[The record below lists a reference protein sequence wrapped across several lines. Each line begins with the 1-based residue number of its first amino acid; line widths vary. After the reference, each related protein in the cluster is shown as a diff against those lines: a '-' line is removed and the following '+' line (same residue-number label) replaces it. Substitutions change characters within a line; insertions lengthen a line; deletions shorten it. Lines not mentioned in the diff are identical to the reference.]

1 MSPVAKFV
9 YRGADRTVESVVRRS
24 KGGGGMYDSVTLPDI
39 PTFKVP
45 EGESCVRILPP
56 GWEDTDRWGDGWDIE
71 IYLHY
76 GVGPDNSRYLC
87 LDKMK
92 NEACP
97 VCEARLKAAD
107 KEESDQ
113 LRPRGV
119 NLCWVIDR
127 DNEKAG
133 PQAWFI
139 PKTLYRE
146 INTRSVDKK
155 NDTPILIDDPE
166 EGYDVVFHRA
176 GTTMTNTKYTGVEV
190 SRDATPLHD
199 DQKLEQRWLSYIQDN
214 PLPEV
219 LNYYDAAHIEKVLF
233 GKAATKEE
241 VVDDDSVITEEPVR
255 NSRASSRRAAAEEPA
270 DDAPVARNGRDARAP
285 VEEPADDAVV
295 EPRSARR
302 RALLDEGDA
311 EPEPT
316 SARRGRSAPVE
327 ELEEPSPVAAA
338 KRSLE
343 RLKTRSQR

>member
-1 MSPVAKFV
+1 MAKFV

-24 KGGGGMYDSVTLPDI
+24 KGGGGMYDSVVVPDI
-39 PTFKVP
+39 PSFKVK

-56 GWEDTDRWGDGWDIE
+56 GWEDTERWGDGWDIE
-71 IYLHY
+71 VYLHY

-92 NEACP
+92 NEPCP

-133 PQAWFI
+133 PQVWFI

-190 SRDATPLHD
+190 SRDATPLND
-199 DQKLEQRWLSYIQDN
+199 DQKLEQRWLSYIQEHA
-214 PLPEV
+214 LPEV

-233 GKAATKEE
+233 GKAVAKDTEE
-241 VVDDDSVITEEPVR
+241 VVDEDGVITEQPVRGASRRVIAADPMEDGVVDEPV
-255 NSRASSRRAAAEEPA
+255 
-270 DDAPVARNGRDARAP
+270 VRNGRGGRA
-285 VEEPADDAVV
+285 EPEPD
-295 EPRSARR
+295 PRSARR
-302 RALLDEGDA
+302 RALLDEGGAD
-311 EPEPT
+311 PEPT
-316 SARRGRSAPVE
+316 PARRGRSEPAEPVE
-327 ELEEPSPVAAA
+327 DVSPVASAR
-338 KRSLE
+338 RSLE

>member
-1 MSPVAKFV
+1 MAKFV

-39 PTFKVP
+39 PSFKVK
-45 EGESCVRILPP
+45 EGESCIRILPP

-71 IYLHY
+71 VFLHY

-92 NEACP
+92 NEPCP
-97 VCEARLKAAD
+97 VCEARLKAVD

-113 LRPRGV
+113 MRPRGV

-133 PQAWFI
+133 PQVWFI

-190 SRDATPLHD
+190 SRDATPLND
-199 DQKLEQRWLSYIQDN
+199 DQKLEQRWLAYIQDHA
-214 PLPEV
+214 LPDV

-233 GKAATKEE
+233 GKAVAKEETEE
-241 VVDDDSVITEEPVR
+241 VVDEDGVITEQPVRGSRSASRRPVVEEEEAEPV
-255 NSRASSRRAAAEEPA
+255 S
-270 DDAPVARNGRDARAP
+270 RNGRARQA
-285 VEEPADDAVV
+285 VAEEEEPV

-311 EPEPT
+311 EAEPT
-316 SARRGRSAPVE
+316 PARRGRAAPEEPVE
-327 ELEEPSPVAAA
+327 EVSPVASAR
-338 KRSLE
+338 RSLE